1 MSKIVSSHLSGLLM
15 SEDAQKLMPGQ
26 ALVLGGEVLPVS
38 LLERLQE
45 LGGGCKVFNH
55 YGPTETTIGVLVG
68 RVGTGASPCP
78 PTPANSVCVGS
89 HGQGQA
95 PVPTRFERSW
105 ATVPLGKP
113 IANTEVYVLD
123 SKMQL
128 VPVGVTGEL
137 YI

>member
-1 MSKIVSSHLSGLLM
+1 MQVLDSETVTDASAMIKWAEQHPIDVLKIVSSHLSGLLM

-68 RVGTGASPCP
+68 RVGTG
-78 PTPANSVCVGS
+78 TPSISLLLTLQCF
-89 HGQGQA
+89 
-95 PVPTRFERSW
+95 PDE
-105 ATVPLGKP
+105 
-113 IANTEVYVLD
+113 E
-123 SKMQL
+123 SK
-128 VPVGVTGEL
+128 
-137 YI
+137 IS